1 MVFIRPYKY
10 YNIIIICCQYL
21 FSIFRILLIE
31 RFLIT
36 RISALSFSLLF
47 TLQLAFNVLLNS
59 FSLHKS
65 QIVILAFSVNIKNK
79 QFTVWRGNNIDVGKV
94 IAKKVQELMNVSKA
108 TFLEWYDYDRE
119 EWLKTHG
126 Y

>member
-1 MVFIRPYKY
+1 MGSSSTGVKY
-10 YNIIIICCQYL
+10 LNVNYRNRWGYLYN
-21 FSIFRILLIE
+21 
-31 RFLIT
+31 
-36 RISALSFSLLF
+36 
-47 TLQLAFNVLLNS
+47 V
-59 FSLHKS
+59 
-65 QIVILAFSVNIKNK
+65 SVNIKNK